1 MRSVICILLLS
12 MPVLAADNSPDK
24 SKVWTGAEIKSI
36 GGKMAAKK
44 EKVGTESL
52 AVFSNYQ
59 MSISYR
65 NASGEAEL
73 HHTKNDIFY
82 VVSGGCTL
90 VTGGIVSKPR
100 TTQPNEIRGPE
111 VTGGQKRKLGP
122 GDFVSIP
129 AGIPHQMLLDPGQEL
144 TYAVVKVNTK

>member
-1 MRSVICILLLS
+1 MRALITFALALPLF
-12 MPVLAADNSPDK
+12 AADS
-24 SKVWTGAEIKSI
+24 SKVWTGSEVK
-36 GGKMAAKK
+36 GLGEKMAAKK

-52 AVFSNYQ
+52 AVYGNYQ

-73 HHTKNDIFY
+73 HHTRNDIFY

-90 VTGGIVSKPR
+90 VTGGTVVKPR
-100 TTQPNEIRGPE
+100 TTQPNEVRGE
-111 VTGGQKRKLGP
+111 SVSGGQKRKLGP
-122 GDFVSIP
+122 GDFISIP
-129 AGIPHQMLLDPGQEL
+129 AGIPHQMLLDPGAQI

>member
-1 MRSVICILLLS
+1 MRWGIAVLLAL
-12 MPVLAADNSPDK
+12 PLWAADT
-24 SKVWTGAEIKSI
+24 SKVWTGAEVKGLSD
-36 GGKMAAKK
+36 KMAAKK
-44 EKVGTESL
+44 EKVGTEGL
-52 AVFSNYQ
+52 AVYSNYQ

-90 VTGGIVSKPR
+90 VTGGTVVKPR
-100 TTQPNEIRGPE
+100 TTQPNEVRGE
-111 VTGGQKRKLGP
+111 SVSGGQKRKLGP

-129 AGIPHQMLLDPGQEL
+129 AGIPHQMLLEPGTQL